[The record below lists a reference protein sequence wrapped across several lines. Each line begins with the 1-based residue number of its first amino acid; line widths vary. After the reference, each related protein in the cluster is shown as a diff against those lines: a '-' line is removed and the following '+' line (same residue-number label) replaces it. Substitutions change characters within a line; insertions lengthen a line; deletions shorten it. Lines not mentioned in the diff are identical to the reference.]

1 MEPQKFQFTVPATL
15 RLSSMVRNIAEEI
28 FCMAG
33 FSKSWCS
40 RLKLVVDELYMNAVR
55 YGSTE
60 MKSHVF
66 VELFYD
72 DMNAGFTI
80 SDDGTGPNRMSVE
93 ELKTTVAA
101 NADRNE
107 VTSTHGR
114 GLALI
119 ANLWTDGFTIDK
131 SPQGGIRV
139 AFTKKI
145 VTTNPPPPP
154 LMDLA
159 MEMPVSAP
167 APKGAEPPA
176 PKGPTITVKL
186 QSVSDQYNIEELFTP
201 VFERAESMPE
211 NAVLTLDM
219 KEIDYIN
226 STFVGHLAQV
236 YNVLNRKHG
245 QVVLA
250 NANRDVRDV
259 LDLVGL
265 GRVMQITA

>member
-1 MEPQKFQFTVPATL
+1 MDKQKFEFTVPATL
-15 RLSSMVRNIAEEI
+15 RLSSMVRNIGEEI

-60 MKSHVF
+60 MKSHVSIEF
-66 VELFYD
+66 FYD
-72 DMNAGFTI
+72 DTNAGFTI
-80 SDDGTGPNRMSVE
+80 SDDGTGANHMTVS
-93 ELKTTVAA
+93 ELKATVEA
-101 NADRNE
+101 NANRNE

-119 ANLWTDGFTIDK
+119 ANLWTDGFVIDK

-154 LMDLA
+154 LMEFA
-159 MEMPVSAP
+159 VEMPAP
-167 APKGAEPPA
+167 EPKKAEPSL
-176 PKGPTITVKL
+176 PKGPAVTVKL
-186 QSVSDQYNIEELFTP
+186 QGLSDQYDIGELFTP

-219 KEIDYIN
+219 KEVDYIN

-236 YNVLNRKHG
+236 YNILNKKHG
-245 QVVLA
+245 QVILA

-265 GRVMQITA
+265 GRVMQIAA

>member
-1 MEPQKFQFTVPATL
+1 MQKQTFQFTVPATL

-40 RLKLVVDELYMNAVR
+40 RLKLVVDELYMNAVK
-55 YGSTE
+55 YGSVE
-60 MKSHVF
+60 MKSHVLIEF
-66 VELFYD
+66 FYD
-72 DMNAGFTI
+72 DTDAGFTI
-80 SDDGTGPNRMSVE
+80 SDDGTGLKHMSVE
-93 ELKTTVAA
+93 ELKATVEA
-101 NADRNE
+101 NANHNE
-107 VTSTHGR
+107 VTNTHGR

-119 ANLWTDGFTIDK
+119 ANLWTDGFVIDK

-154 LMDLA
+154 LMEFA
-159 MEMPVSAP
+159 VEMPAP
-167 APKGAEPPA
+167 APEALPA
-176 PKGPTITVKL
+176 PKGPAVTVKL
-186 QSVSDQYNIEELFTP
+186 QGLSDQYNIEELFTP

-219 KEIDYIN
+219 KEVDYIN

-236 YNVLNRKHG
+236 YNILSRKRG
-245 QVVLA
+245 QVVLE

-265 GRVMQITA
+265 GRVMQITV